1 MLKVMIAED
10 DFTHADMVAQALTNG
25 GYKVCGVAR
34 TVREGIELGEEQMP
48 DLAVIDVHL
57 AEGGFGTAISSRLR
71 RRGRLGVLYTT
82 GDPSA
87 VVLTYGDACLGKPFA
102 PEDIV
107 QALKI
112 VEGTVGAEDIPQL
125 PRRPQVL
132 RYPMERRKGESAE
145 MSAANLKI
153 ARLLLQQAALA
164 AFGTFAFRE
173 SDLGKILTEAARV
186 CAECLGVRFC
196 KICEYR
202 PEKDD
207 LLVVAGVGWH
217 QGILGNVVSQADQS
231 SPQGRAFITG
241 EPVICHDL
249 NEEPGFELPPIYAE
263 HGIVSSV
270 NVIIKGKGKP
280 FGVLEIDSPEH
291 YSYDEHD
298 VDFLTGFANVLAE
311 AVATTKRNALLRAAV
326 GRMKDL
332 VDDKDQ
338 LLAENNVIL
347 NDKNRL
353 LAEKT
358 VLAHELQHRVRNN
371 LQLVYGMLRTQHKDG
386 QPDINSIARRVMT
399 LAKVYD
405 HLLGTGLTRTID
417 VGGYLKSLC
426 AGYRE
431 LEVGQGRDID
441 VVCHTEP
448 LPLDLDTVTVLGL
461 VTAEL
466 ISNSYRHAFPDGKG
480 AIGLALK
487 RASPANEA
495 TIVFRDNGVGFARKS
510 KSNRHGLGLVE
521 RLMKQINGSAELRS
535 GIDIPANEGTTWV
548 LKFPLPASSP

>member
-1 MLKVMIAED
+1 VRGTPAMLKVMIAED
-10 DFTHADMVAQALTNG
+10 DFTHADMVAQALTKG
-25 GYKVCGVAR
+25 GYEVCGVVR

-57 AEGGFGTAISSRLR
+57 AEGGVGTAISSRLR

-82 GDPSA
+82 GDPGA

-164 AFGTFAFRE
+164 TFGTFAFRE

-217 QGILGNVVSQADQS
+217 QGILGNVVSQADHR

-241 EPVICHDL
+241 KPMICHDL

-270 NVIIKGKGKP
+270 NVIIKGNGKP

-311 AVATTKRNALLRAAV
+311 AVATTKRNALLRAAL

-347 NDKNRL
+347 IDKNRL

-399 LAKVYD
+399 LAKVHD

-417 VGGYLKSLC
+417 VGSYLESLC

-441 VVCHTEP
+441 VICHAEP
-448 LPLDLDTVTVLGL
+448 LPST
-461 VTAEL
+461 
-466 ISNSYRHAFPDGKG
+466 S
-480 AIGLALK
+480 
-487 RASPANEA
+487 
-495 TIVFRDNGVGFARKS
+495 
-510 KSNRHGLGLVE
+510 
-521 RLMKQINGSAELRS
+521 
-535 GIDIPANEGTTWV
+535 IP
-548 LKFPLPASSP
+548 